1 MVFNVTFNNIPV
13 ILWQSVLLVEETG
26 VPRENR
32 PDYNMY
38 IYEGAFGR
46 INPYIKYGK
55 RHPKP
60 VINPGNLMAD
70 ISFRCSQGFIFMFR
84 GYLFSLAVT
93 CDRSVFPG
101 YFSFLHHP
109 CQNILYKFQHKFC

>member
-1 MVFNVTFNNIPV
+1 MSDTSCDRLITVRDYIT
-13 ILWQSVLLVEETG
+13 EY
-26 VPRENR
+26 
-32 PDYNMY
+32 YNMY

-84 GYLFSLAVT
+84 GYLSSLAVT

-101 YFSFLHHP
+101 YSSFLH
-109 CQNILYKFQHKFC
+109 

>member
-1 MVFNVTFNNIPV
+1 
-13 ILWQSVLLVEETG
+13 
-26 VPRENR
+26 
-32 PDYNMY
+32 MY

-70 ISFRCSQGFIFMFR
+70 ISFRCSQKVFGLWCLTSLSTIF
-84 GYLFSLAVT
+84 
-93 CDRSVFPG
+93 
-101 YFSFLHHP
+101 
-109 CQNILYKFQHKFC
+109 QLYCGSQFY